1 MAENEQPEAPA
12 EETTPREFR
21 RRPILTLLAVGGGAM
36 LLEAVAEAS
45 PAGLIGDLL
54 ASLLGPGD
62 AAPPTSLLAVRP
74 DDGLFVSLS
83 FTNLDVK
90 TSLGKPPQLAL
101 HNPAVDGL
109 VAIGFTPQSIFE
121 QTTFD
126 NRPAGTEPPI
136 SAPAQPIPA
145 LVAGPSRIVL
155 KVPAGTEPFA
165 YDLPTLLD
173 LARFSP
179 AVNPAADGAGPP
191 AAPGAGQTA
200 IEAPFRLILSPPSTA
215 VFTAVKAP
223 VTRHGRTELW
233 HARAVPRNTDG
244 TPKQT
249 PSQLPVRAI
258 WTPDLVPGNND
269 LPDWAKDPGKTTML
283 PGDRQNIVRKS
294 TTEVPAQSSLLL
306 VSPLGASLDLDA
318 HWTTDGLIGW
328 KHQSWLGRDTY
339 VRIED
344 AGYLLPFGFPA
355 ERVKI
360 TKRIISGGEA
370 FLQTQMFI
378 IVRRSFVDY
387 PQDINVQN
395 FAGRGQ
401 PFVRAETSTLV
412 SPPLFAPINSGDF
425 VTIRGKDGEQVNLS
439 YKLTLTA
446 KDGKA
451 ITAELPLKFLL
462 DGDAMTKNAVRTYV
476 DGYNAVTAELR
487 TLQLRGQKVAYVP
500 PAPPADHSLPTTAL
514 ELGAEVAVRD
524 RDTEKELA
532 AFPVLLGADVHIE
545 ELDAVSG
552 PQPSVAR
559 LSYQRGIYLENGFGG
574 TKNTGEVWATLAA
587 PPPPGL
593 RAEDVPAEALK
604 FAMSQAAG
612 GGLAAPEFAV
622 DALSRV
628 HGTITDL
635 EKIATN
641 HFDPAAYFKSE
652 AIKLLGSIPLSSVI
666 DLDDPNFP
674 VPPNDENIPKIKTNR
689 LGDKVE
695 TVITWNAKLKQFP
708 EGDGNLFTFKP
719 AETDPDRRLRIEV
732 RITASRDGSTSSVVR
747 GELQHARL
755 VFLDMIEQP
764 IDRLIFESHNG
775 AKPSI
780 ELKLGLPKFLGDL
793 QFLAKLQDFL
803 PALPGGVKIDQT
815 PGGVKAGMTLAV
827 PSVPLGVVLVQNLS
841 VGVLLDLPFTGA
853 PATLSFS
860 FGTREHPFR
869 VTVMALGGGGF
880 LTIGLSTAG
889 GPPAIEGSLEFGA
902 AVALDFGVASGSVS
916 IMAGIYIAYGPKPD
930 AKGDPGPSTIVI
942 TGYIRA
948 MGSLS
953 VLGLIHVSVEFYLGL
968 TFFKELDGKSEGR
981 VQGEATLK
989 LRVEVFLFSTTVS
1002 VTMRK
1007 EIGSGVDPSF
1017 GDQISAADWSGYCA
1031 AYA

>member
-1 MAENEQPEAPA
+1 MSENEQA
-12 EETTPREFR
+12 ESPDSAPREFR
-21 RRPILTLLAVGGGAM
+21 RRPILTLLAVGGGAL

-54 ASLLGPGD
+54 TSLLGPAD

-74 DDGLFVSLS
+74 DDGLLVSLS

-101 HNPAVDGL
+101 HDPAVDGL
-109 VAIGFTPQSIFE
+109 VSIGFTPQSIFE

-126 NRPAGTEPPI
+126 NRPPGTEPPVP
-136 SAPAQPIPA
+136 APAQPVPA
-145 LVAGPSRIVL
+145 LVSGPSRIVL
-155 KVPAGTEPFA
+155 RVPAGTEPFA

-179 AVNPAADGAGPP
+179 AVSPAADGVGQP

-215 VFTAVKAP
+215 VFAAVKGP

-244 TPKQT
+244 TPMQT
-249 PSQLPVRAI
+249 PALLPMRAI
-258 WTPDLVPGNND
+258 WTPDLVPNND
-269 LPDWAKDPGKTTML
+269 LPDWAKKRETASLIPL
-283 PGDRQNIVRKS
+283 DRQGIVTK
-294 TTEVPAQSSLLL
+294 TVTEAPAQSSLLL

-318 HWTTDGLIGW
+318 HWTSDGLIGW
-328 KHQSWLGRDTY
+328 KHQARLGRDTY
-339 VRIED
+339 VKVEY
-344 AGYLLPFGFPA
+344 AGFLFPFGFPA
-355 ERVKI
+355 EAVTVTERV
-360 TKRIISGGEA
+360 ISDGVA
-370 FLQTQMFI
+370 FLRTQQFI
-378 IVRRSFVDY
+378 VVRRSFVDY
-387 PQDINVQN
+387 PQDATVQN

-401 PFVRAETSTLV
+401 PFTRAETSTLV
-412 SPPLFAPINSGDF
+412 SPPLFAPISSGDF
-425 VTIRGKDGEQVNLS
+425 VTIRGQGGAPAKLS

-446 KDGKA
+446 KDGKP
-451 ITAELPLKFLL
+451 ITADLPLTFLF
-462 DGDAMTKNAVRTYV
+462 DGDAMKKS
-476 DGYNAVTAELR
+476 AVTNFVNAYNGVDADLR

-514 ELGAEVAVRD
+514 ELGAELAVRD
-524 RDTEKELA
+524 RDTEKEQA
-532 AFPVLLGADVHIE
+532 AFPVLRGADVHVE

-559 LSYQRGIYLENGFGG
+559 LSYEDTIYLKDGFGG
-574 TKNTGEVWATLAA
+574 TTNTGEVWAKLSA
-587 PPPPGL
+587 PTAGL
-593 RAEDVPAEALK
+593 RAGDVPEEALK
-604 FAMSQAAG
+604 FAMSQATG
-612 GGLAAPEFAV
+612 GGLAAPQFAV

-635 EKIATN
+635 KKIATN
-641 HFDPAAYFKSE
+641 HFDPTAYFKSE
-652 AIKLLGSIPLSSVI
+652 AIKLLGSIPLSSVLEI
-666 DLDDPNFP
+666 DDLTLP
-674 VPPNDENIPKIKTNR
+674 VLPNDENIPKIKTNR
-689 LGDKVE
+689 MGDKVE
-695 TVITWNAKLKQFP
+695 TVITWSAKLKQFP
-708 EGDGNLFTFKP
+708 EAGSIFSFVP
-719 AETDPDRRLRIEV
+719 AKTDPDRRLRIEV
-732 RITASRDGSTSSVVR
+732 RLTASRDGSTSSVVR
-747 GELQHARL
+747 GELHNASL
-755 VFLDMIEQP
+755 VFLKMIEQP
-764 IDRLIFESHNG
+764 IERLTFESHNG
-775 AKPSI
+775 AKPAI

-793 QFLAKLQDFL
+793 QFLAKLQEFL

-815 PGGVKAGMTLAV
+815 PGGIKAGMTLAV

-853 PATLSFS
+853 PATLAFS

-930 AKGDPGPSTIVI
+930 AKGQPGPSTIVI

-948 MGSLS
+948 LGELS

-1017 GDQISAADWSGYCA
+1017 GDQISAADWSSYCA

>member
-1 MAENEQPEAPA
+1 MSENEPPEFLS
-12 EETTPREFR
+12 EESGPRQFR

-36 LLEAVAEAS
+36 LLEAVAEAG
-45 PAGLIGDLL
+45 PVGLIGDLL

-109 VAIGFTPQSIFE
+109 VTIGFTPQSVFE

-126 NRPAGTEPPI
+126 NRPPGTTPPVP
-136 SAPAQPIPA
+136 APTQPVPA
-145 LVAGPSRIVL
+145 LVSGPSRIVL
-155 KVPAGTEPFA
+155 RVPAGTEPFA

-179 AVNPAADGAGPP
+179 AVSPAADGVGQP

-215 VFTAVKAP
+215 VFAAVKSP

-233 HARAVPRNTDG
+233 HARAVPRNADG
-244 TPKQT
+244 TPVQT
-249 PSQLPVRAI
+249 PAQLPVRAI
-258 WTPDLVPGNND
+258 WTKDNESDD
-269 LPDWAKDPGKTTML
+269 LPAWAKVDGNVTLL
-283 PGDRQNIVRKS
+283 PDERKKIVQKS
-294 TTEVPAQSSLLL
+294 TTEAPAQASLLL
-306 VSPLGASLDLDA
+306 VSPLGASLDVEA
-318 HWTTDGLIGW
+318 HWDTGLIGW
-328 KHQSWLGRDTY
+328 KHQSWVGRDTY

-344 AGYLLPFGFPA
+344 AGYLFPFGFPA

-360 TKRIISGGEA
+360 TKRIISDGEA
-370 FLQTQMFI
+370 FLQSQQFI
-378 IVRRSFVDY
+378 VIRRSFVDY
-387 PQDINVQN
+387 PQDAAVQN
-395 FAGRGQ
+395 HAGRGQ
-401 PFVRAETSTLV
+401 PFTRAETSTLV

-425 VTIRGKDGEQVNLS
+425 VTIRGEGGQQTKLS
-439 YKLTLTA
+439 YKLTLTT
-446 KDGKA
+446 KEGKTV
-451 ITAELPLKFLL
+451 TAELPLIFVL
-462 DGDAMTKNAVRTYV
+462 DTVATKDAIKPFV
-476 DGYNAVTAELR
+476 DAYQNVPAEFR

-514 ELGAEVAVRD
+514 ELGAEVAVKD
-524 RDTEKELA
+524 RDKEQA
-532 AFPVLLGADVHIE
+532 AFPVLRSADVHVE

-559 LSYQRGIYLENGFGG
+559 LSYEDTIYLKDGFGG
-574 TKNTGEVWATLAA
+574 TTNTGEVWAKLAAA
-587 PPPPGL
+587 PPAGL
-593 RAEDVPAEALK
+593 QDVPEQALR
-604 FAMSQAAG
+604 FAMSQATG
-612 GGLAAPEFAV
+612 GGLAAPQFAV

-635 EKIATN
+635 KKIATN
-641 HFDPAAYFKSE
+641 HFDPKAYFKSE
-652 AIKLLGSIPLSSVI
+652 AIKLLGSIPLSSVLQ
-666 DLDDPNFP
+666 LDDLSLP
-674 VPPNDENIPKIKTNR
+674 VLPTDENIPKIKTNR
-689 LGDKVE
+689 MGDTVE
-695 TVITWNAKLKQFP
+695 TVITWSAKLKQFP
-708 EGDGNLFTFKP
+708 DGAGNLFTFVP

-732 RITASRDGSTSSVVR
+732 RLTASRDGSTSSVVR
-747 GELQHARL
+747 GEMHNASL
-755 VFLDMIEQP
+755 VFLDMIRQP

-780 ELKLGLPKFLGDL
+780 ELKLGLPEFLGDL
-793 QFLAKLQDFL
+793 QFLGRLREFL

-815 PGGVKAGMTLAV
+815 PGGIKAGMTLAV

-853 PATLSFS
+853 PATLAFS

-930 AKGDPGPSTIVI
+930 AKGLPGPSTVVI

-948 MGSLS
+948 MGELS

-968 TFFKELDGKSEGR
+968 TFFKEGKSEGR